1 MYSVANAQSSA
12 RNQKILMSE
21 ISKCK
26 VTCRKSHKSL
36 VCRRQQTI
44 YMYVQIQI
52 FIYFGQIL
60 HQGSYHQLAKQVFST
75 VHLFG
80 QFQII
85 PNRKKK
91 TYFFFRKNS
100 PDEQDAKH
108 IHQLYVQK
116 KRAPIFKVNETSLR
130 DDEMKMGDGGH
141 LKPQRPRL
149 VMWLRLLIFLCVSI
163 HHVFSFVCV
172 LLLFGFGTRFLPIFK
187 KK

>member
-44 YMYVQIQI
+44 YICMYRYRYLYILVKYYTKDHIISQLNRFLAL
-52 FIYFGQIL
+52 FICLDSFRL
-60 HQGSYHQLAKQVFST
+60 
-75 VHLFG
+75 
-80 QFQII
+80 FQIE
-85 PNRKKK
+85 KK
-91 TYFFFRKNS
+91 TYFFFRKHS

-116 KRAPIFKVNETSLR
+116 NRAPIFKVNETSLR

-141 LKPQRPRL
+141 QRPQRPRL
-149 VMWLRLLIFLCVSI
+149 VMWPRPLIFLCVSI

>member
-1 MYSVANAQSSA
+1 
-12 RNQKILMSE
+12 MSE

-44 YMYVQIQI
+44 YVYVQIQI

-85 PNRKKK
+85 LNLKKK
-91 TYFFFRKNS
+91 NFFLFRKHS

-116 KRAPIFKVNETSLR
+116 NSAPIFKVNETSLR

-141 LKPQRPRL
+141 QKPQRPRL
-149 VMWLRLLIFLCVSI
+149 VMQPRLLIFLCVSI
-163 HHVFSFVCV
+163 HHAFSFVCV
-172 LLLFGFGTRFLPIFK
+172 LLLFGFGTRFLPILK
-187 KK
+187 KNKKMK